1 MKTPAG
7 PRQMPTL
14 PRPSQ
19 TQTGTAGKTTGNR
32 PHDPGRVAGRGCP
45 EERPTCKK
53 PPSGA
58 QGTCV
63 PTNTHTQADGDR
75 KRERRK
81 HREGRERETRETPKW
96 AQRPTHRHTHTHTHI
111 DTHRHTHTPQR
122 HRDIQQVTPTPRQ
135 PLKLPGFAFRHC
147 DPAVR
152 EQPTG
157 TQADLS
163 SRSLGHHFWGDS
175 LAQRPR
181 TPEAGIPRCLPAIRL
196 TFLPPEVSSCCST
209 LRESRPPETILV
221 RPWPGMVSAPTGT
234 HDHTGL
240 LLRQVSGTHP
250 GATVAVTVTESAA
263 RASRMRTGSAHC
275 SLAAESQ
282 AADPL
287 KHGGDAAAAGTDPP
301 VAVAVAAVAA
311 AIAAHPEAE
320 GGKRTAR
327 GACGRLGSDP

>member
-1 MKTPAG
+1 MGEAKQKKGLCARNCSSVNRAHVS
-7 PRQMPTL
+7 PRT
-14 PRPSQ
+14 R
-19 TQTGTAGKTTGNR
+19 
-32 PHDPGRVAGRGCP
+32 
-45 EERPTCKK
+45 
-53 PPSGA
+53 
-58 QGTCV
+58 
-63 PTNTHTQADGDR
+63 THTR
-75 KRERRK
+75 TEI
-81 HREGRERETRETPKW
+81 GRESDGKRRQREKQERHLSE
-96 AQRPTHRHTHTHTHI
+96 HRHPHT
-111 DTHRHTHTPQR
+111 DTPPTPR
-122 HRDIQQVTPTPRQ
+122 HRDIQQLTPTPRQ

-163 SRSLGHHFWGDS
+163 SRSLGHHFWGNS
-175 LAQRPR
+175 PAQRPR

-221 RPWPGMVSAPTGT
+221 RPRPGLVSAPTRT

-250 GATVAVTVTESAA
+250 RATVAVTVTQAAA
-263 RASRMRTGSAHC
+263 RASRMRTGRADLPR
-275 SLAAESQ
+275 LAPESQ

-287 KHGGDAAAAGTDPP
+287 KNGGDAAAAWTETP
-301 VAVAVAAVAA
+301 VAVAAA
-311 AIAAHPEAE
+311 AAAMAAQPEAA

-327 GACGRLGSDP
+327 GACGRPRVGPVGVLSSGLP